1 MDIKNILEKLI
12 SSKGVSGNEA
22 LAANTAAEILADYMP
37 TEIQSSGN
45 VVGFLDGEGP
55 IIMLEAHL
63 DQIGLI
69 VTDIDKSGF
78 IRFAKCG
85 GADMRVLPAA
95 DVTIVGKD
103 GVEIDGIVISTPPH
117 LAKDEDKKKFKQIE
131 DLAIDV
137 GLCYEDALKVIRPG
151 DRVTY
156 KKAFGSLMNNRLYGT
171 SFDDRAGVAAVLKAV
186 DLLKGQKLNC
196 KLCVLFA
203 ALEETTGGGA
213 AVGAFAHQPDESIS
227 VDVSFA
233 ESPGVPEH
241 KTGKLGGGAMIG
253 IAPTLD
259 DEISGKLIKIARTKK
274 IKYQT
279 EVMGGQTSTNA
290 DKISVAGRGVK
301 TGLIS
306 IPLRNMHSA
315 VEVLQLDDVE
325 AVAQLLAEYVLSKGV
340 M

>member
-213 AVGAFAHQPDESIS
+213 AVS

-241 KTGKLGGGAMIG
+241 KTGKLGSGAMIG